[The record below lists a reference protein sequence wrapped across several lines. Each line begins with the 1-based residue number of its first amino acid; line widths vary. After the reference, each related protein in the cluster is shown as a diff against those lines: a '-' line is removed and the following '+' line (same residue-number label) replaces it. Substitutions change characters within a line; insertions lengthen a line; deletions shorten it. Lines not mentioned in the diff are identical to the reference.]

1 MRCWRVDSWFSM
13 GGCWFSAVQCTW
25 MPAVPPTWLP
35 AVQCTWLPVMP
46 PTWMPAVPRTWR
58 AGTPGPGDDAEDEPA
73 GPSGAGAGSEDEEEP
88 EEEGEQESEPTD
100 LQLAWEHLEAAKVI
114 WGKHPDQHAVR
125 LAGGF
130 GRIRGSSQ
138 SGGAVDCA
146 VARESMPCPPSP
158 LPIPSR
164 FPPAPMG
171 RADVHTLLGDA
182 ALENEDFESALSD
195 YQEAAECL
203 DRAEAGAGPAGP
215 SSALLRQ
222 RAEVLYKLGMAWQF
236 QDNAGEALSAVQAA
250 AGVLAGL
257 ETRLGAAAQV
267 MGGRGREVDGVL

>member
-1 MRCWRVDSWFSM
+1 
-13 GGCWFSAVQCTW
+13 
-25 MPAVPPTWLP
+25 
-35 AVQCTWLPVMP
+35 
-46 PTWMPAVPRTWR
+46 
-58 AGTPGPGDDAEDEPA
+58 
-73 GPSGAGAGSEDEEEP
+73 
-88 EEEGEQESEPTD
+88 
-100 LQLAWEHLEAAKVI
+100 
-114 WGKHPDQHAVR
+114 
-125 LAGGF
+125 
-130 GRIRGSSQ
+130 
-138 SGGAVDCA
+138 
-146 VARESMPCPPSP
+146 
-158 LPIPSR
+158 
-164 FPPAPMG
+164 MG